1 MGIRSDVALAIKNQA
16 FLSLSEISKQTI
28 SDWFD
33 KPVERDHDE
42 GATLFVATDVKW
54 YNDMFNDLMALY
66 QDLLKNIDDE
76 DYYLIKACPE
86 YPGDD
91 SSDIGGWYENP
102 FGIHKC
108 VSVSI
113 ERY

>member
-1 MGIRSDVALAIKNQA
+1 MGIRSNVALAIKNQA
-16 FLSLSEISKQTI
+16 FLSLSEASKQTI
-28 SDWFD
+28 SEWFREPAD
-33 KPVERDHDE
+33 REHNE
-42 GATLFVATDVKW
+42 GSVLFIADDVKW
-54 YNDMFNDLMALY
+54 YSDVFADLMALY

-113 ERY
+113 ERW

>member
-16 FLSLSEISKQTI
+16 FLGLSDKSKETI
-28 SDWFD
+28 REYFTEPVDRDWED
-33 KPVERDHDE
+33 
-42 GATLFVATDVKW
+42 GATLFMAYDVKW
-54 YNDMFNDLMALY
+54 YHDCFADIVNLYRDLCE
-66 QDLLKNIDDE
+66 QDEE
-76 DYYLIKACPE
+76 DYIVVKACHD
-86 YPGDD
+86 YP
-91 SSDIGGWYENP
+91 SSEDGDIGGWFDNP

>member
-16 FLSLSEISKQTI
+16 FLSLSEASKQTI
-28 SDWFD
+28 CEWFVE
-33 KPVERDHDE
+33 PTERDHEE
-42 GATLFVATDVKW
+42 GATLFMTTGVKW

-66 QDLLKNIDDE
+66 QDLLKNVDEE
-76 DYYLIKACPE
+76 DYYLIKVCPE

>member
-1 MGIRSDVALAIKNQA
+1 MGTRSDVALAIKNQA
-16 FLSLSEISKQTI
+16 FLSLSETSKQTI
-28 SDWFD
+28 SEWFVES
-33 KPVERDHDE
+33 PERDHDE
-42 GATLFVATDVKW
+42 GATLFMTTGVKW
-54 YNDMFNDLMALY
+54 YNDMFNDLTALY

-91 SSDIGGWYENP
+91 SSDIGGWYNNP

-113 ERY
+113 ERW

>member
-16 FLSLSEISKQTI
+16 FLSLSEASKQTI
-28 SDWFD
+28 CEWFVE
-33 KPVERDHDE
+33 PPERDHEE
-42 GATLFVATDVKW
+42 GATLFMTTGVKW
-54 YNDMFNDLMALY
+54 YSDMFNDLMALY
-66 QDLLKNIDDE
+66 QDLLQNIDDE
-76 DYYLIKACPE
+76 DYYLIKACGE
-86 YPGDD
+86 YPGDE